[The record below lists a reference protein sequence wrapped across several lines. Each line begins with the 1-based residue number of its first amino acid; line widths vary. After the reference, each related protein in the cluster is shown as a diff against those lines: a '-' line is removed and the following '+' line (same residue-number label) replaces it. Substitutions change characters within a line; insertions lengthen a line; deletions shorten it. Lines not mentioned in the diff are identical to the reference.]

1 MKNLEQGLSTPFQLF
16 TWKRGGGRAGETVA
30 VIWRIPR
37 NRQERD
43 EDIAFQLQTR
53 VLNNITR
60 YHTRLRKA
68 LFLAHVV
75 NPTFIKTKAA
85 AQAVYEYITSDRLP
99 KQRAAGHDHAILM
112 SELALSCQDFDIITD
127 LRELNG
133 RPTSD
138 LFDPFWDALAELMAE
153 HSRVHDRRWG
163 DVSYLAAAFSTRD
176 LVEQVVD
183 KLKEKHHPQTLLE
196 AGVHIPSISWVQ
208 YQFAPKHPSYRA
220 SLQYTARVPVKWKV
234 QVRAMRAYHADAK
247 YVAALFKYIRKAA
260 VLYANIIAEH
270 TDHDCVPEE
279 VVFYSVDDKSK
290 VNVGEP
296 NLPITFGGVARKGIM
311 PADVTNVAGDHDF
324 HKVSLTPSVALEVVI
339 KPHEGEGDG
348 LQSFYRGQCHVV
360 LKDSVFQPSTPLRH
374 AAELMSIARSCSMRG
389 DITRGTPGVAFI
401 MSDGGPDHNVSFYT
415 VIAAWL
421 ALFME
426 LEMDV
431 LTISRTAPTQS
442 YMNCAERCMSE
453 LNRGLQNNALAR
465 ARVDDDFEKAFA
477 RCNSMTA
484 IRAAAAKALNEELQ
498 AEADDEPMPPLAED
512 SDSDE
517 EEAGDTSSSSEAG
530 TDMQADDSSSSAAA
544 ESEAEEG
551 DGSSSFSEE
560 EPGGE
565 EAAAA
570 GEAVDATPLPVGEEL
585 PAAPAFQ
592 AREGPLVDY
601 ASSSSEAGSDM
612 SVTAEE
618 DHVVESLAA
627 LKAGPAAAATRPPP
641 STPTISTFQKSYE
654 ASVAPVISTIDG
666 IFQRLMWAG
675 QRIQTHTPADSQSMQ
690 ALLKRLHDIDPTL
703 ESLKLDSSSINK
715 HPELRRVIDN
725 HTIGGPYMRQYFKQ
739 PLVDD
744 CQCKACQL
752 GLWGVLRLPAAAY
765 ADIVNH
771 KVPLPIP

>member
-1 MKNLEQGLSTPFQLF
+1 
-16 TWKRGGGRAGETVA
+16 
-30 VIWRIPR
+30 
-37 NRQERD
+37 
-43 EDIAFQLQTR
+43 
-53 VLNNITR
+53 
-60 YHTRLRKA
+60 
-68 LFLAHVV
+68 
-75 NPTFIKTKAA
+75 
-85 AQAVYEYITSDRLP
+85 
-99 KQRAAGHDHAILM
+99 
-112 SELALSCQDFDIITD
+112 
-127 LRELNG
+127 
-133 RPTSD
+133 
-138 LFDPFWDALAELMAE
+138 
-153 HSRVHDRRWG
+153 
-163 DVSYLAAAFSTRD
+163 
-176 LVEQVVD
+176 
-183 KLKEKHHPQTLLE
+183 
-196 AGVHIPSISWVQ
+196 
-208 YQFAPKHPSYRA
+208 
-220 SLQYTARVPVKWKV
+220 
-234 QVRAMRAYHADAK
+234 
-247 YVAALFKYIRKAA
+247 
-260 VLYANIIAEH
+260 
-270 TDHDCVPEE
+270 
-279 VVFYSVDDKSK
+279 
-290 VNVGEP
+290 
-296 NLPITFGGVARKGIM
+296 VARKGIM

-374 AAELMSIARSCSMRG
+374 ATELMSIARSCYMRG

-453 LNRGLQNNALAR
+453 LNWGLQNNALAR
-465 ARVDDDFEKAFA
+465 VRVDDDFEKAFA

-530 TDMQADDSSSSAAA
+530 TDMQADDSSSSAAV

-601 ASSSSEAGSDM
+601 ASSSSEAGTDM

-654 ASVAPVISTIDG
+654 TASLCRHSSSVFRIST
-666 IFQRLMWAG
+666 
-675 QRIQTHTPADSQSMQ
+675 
-690 ALLKRLHDIDPTL
+690 
-703 ESLKLDSSSINK
+703 
-715 HPELRRVIDN
+715 
-725 HTIGGPYMRQYFKQ
+725 
-739 PLVDD
+739 
-744 CQCKACQL
+744 QL
-752 GLWGVLRLPAAAY
+752 
-765 ADIVNH
+765 
-771 KVPLPIP
+771 